1 MKKVWL
7 VAKREYRFTVRR
19 KGFIITTL
27 GMPLF
32 FVLMYGISGGAV
44 LLSMRQS
51 RAKIDTIGIVDESGL
66 LQASLLPQVQKS
78 LVLPPA
84 DTGLP
89 GKAAAAAALGEGG
102 VSLRSFDS
110 PESARD
116 AFLRQEIRGYYVVP
130 RDYLQSGAVQLQI
143 KKGNVM
149 SDNEPGWNLLRRWLA
164 ASLVAG
170 KLPEE
175 TAQRLWLPPTLD
187 SNPLKADGSPDTA
200 GALGEITSFG
210 VPYVFAILFMISL
223 MTSSTYL
230 LQGVAEEKENR
241 VIEILLS
248 SVTHN
253 ELLAGKVLG
262 LCAAGL
268 TQLGVWIVMVV
279 TPAIFFIPGIDLRW
293 SQLFIALLFF
303 VLGFM
308 MFGTLMAGLGSLGN
322 NFRESQQ
329 TAMVATM
336 SSVIPMFLLMPI
348 LSQPNGTLARVLS
361 YIPLTAPVTIMMRI
375 GAVRVPWWDILLS
388 AAILCASLLL
398 FLRLGAKLFRLGTLM
413 YGKRP
418 SAMEIARWLR
428 EA

>member
-1 MKKVWL
+1 MKKIWL

-19 KGFIITTL
+19 KGFIISTL

-32 FVLMYGISGGAV
+32 FVLMYGIMGGAAV
-44 LLSMRQS
+44 LSMRQS
-51 RAKIDTIGIVDESGL
+51 LAKVDSIGIVDQSGL
-66 LQASLLPQVQKS
+66 LQASVLPQVQKS
-78 LVLPPA
+78 LAPEQDATRL
-84 DTGLP
+84 L
-89 GKAAAAAALGEGG
+89 GKAAAAALGEGG
-102 VSLRSFDS
+102 ISLRSFDT
-110 PESARD
+110 PEAARD

-130 RDYLQSGAVQLQI
+130 RDYLQSGDVQLQVKRGSI
-143 KKGNVM
+143 M
-149 SDNEPGWNLLRRWLA
+149 TDNEPGWILLRRWLA

-200 GALGEITSFG
+200 GTLGAITSFG

-223 MTSSTYL
+223 MMSSGFL
-230 LQGVAEEKENR
+230 LQGVVEEKENR

-248 SVTHN
+248 SVAHN

-268 TQLGVWIVMVV
+268 TQLGVWIAMVM

-322 NFRESQQ
+322 NARESQQ
-329 TAMVATM
+329 IAMVATM

-348 LSQPNGTLARVLS
+348 ITQPNGTLARVLS

-375 GAVRVPWWDILLS
+375 GAARVPWWDILLS

-418 SAMEIARWLR
+418 SAVEIVRWLR

>member
-1 MKKVWL
+1 MKKIWL

-19 KGFIITTL
+19 KGFIISTL
-27 GMPLF
+27 GMPLL
-32 FVLMYGISGGAV
+32 FVLAYGISGGAV

-51 RAKIDTIGIVDESGL
+51 RVKVDNIGIVDESGL
-66 LQASLLPQVQKS
+66 LQASLLTQVQKS
-78 LVLPPA
+78 LAPSPA
-84 DTGLP
+84 PTGLP
-89 GKAAAAAALGEGG
+89 GRAAAAALGGG
-102 VSLRSFDS
+102 EVSLHSFDT
-110 PESARD
+110 PEAARD

-143 KKGNVM
+143 KKGGVM
-149 SDNEPGWNLLRRWLA
+149 TDNEPGWILLRRWLA

-187 SNPLKADGSPDTA
+187 SNPLKADGSPDKA
-200 GALGEITSFG
+200 GALGGITSFG
-210 VPYVFAILFMISL
+210 VPYVFAVLFMISL
-223 MTSSTYL
+223 MMSSGFL

-322 NFRESQQ
+322 NARESQQ
-329 TAMVATM
+329 IAMVATM
-336 SSVIPMFLLMPI
+336 SSVIPMILLMPI
-348 LSQPNGTLARVLS
+348 LNQPNGTLARVLS

-418 SAMEIARWLR
+418 SAVEIVRWLR